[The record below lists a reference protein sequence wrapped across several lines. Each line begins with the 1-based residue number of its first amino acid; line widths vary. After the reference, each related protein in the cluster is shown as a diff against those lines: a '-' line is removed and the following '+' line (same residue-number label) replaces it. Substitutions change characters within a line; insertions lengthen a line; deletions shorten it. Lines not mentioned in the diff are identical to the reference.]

1 MPLLASAG
9 FSKSGVTTKFKMPE
23 FDKVKLLESV
33 PLKEK
38 DTEVFSSA
46 SEAVIVPA
54 NNDPSTTVRELAEV
68 NTGLLS
74 LVSVTVIAIAW
85 VDVLVPSVMVAI
97 MLYTLFVS
105 ASAGA
110 SKFGVAA
117 KARVPDE
124 LNVKSAASSP
134 ARVELKLTESP
145 SASDP
150 VKVATASVPSATEN
164 ELLDVKTGLL
174 SFKSM
179 MFTETFCLVKLSAVS
194 VAVTSNEKLDWVSKS
209 GAVLNASNP
218 SSLVTLKLSESDPP
232 VIAYKIESPASA
244 SVAAIE
250 PTAVWFSLI
259 LKLEREVKIGDS
271 SFISFIDTVMSWL
284 SLREPSDTLTFIE
297 YEDFVSKSGGF
308 LKDRFTLFSAL
319 LVKRKE
325 LESSPLMLNIRILLS
340 ASVAVMLPTEE
351 SPSLILKLEPEVM
364 LGAVFVGVIGVI
376 GVTGAGVESLS
387 PSLPPARSPTRASIP
402 NPPAI
407 REPLLT
413 FVKRESL
420 NISASSCVSSPL
432 SINSSNSFNSFKYS
446 SIFSISSLFDS
457 E

>member
-1 MPLLASAG
+1 M
-9 FSKSGVTTKFKMPE
+9 
-23 FDKVKLLESV
+23 
-33 PLKEK
+33 
-38 DTEVFSSA
+38 
-46 SEAVIVPA
+46 I
-54 NNDPSTTVRELAEV
+54 
-68 NTGLLS
+68 
-74 LVSVTVIAIAW
+74 SVTVIVIAW
-85 VDVLVPSVMVAI
+85 VDVFVPSVIVAV

-105 ASAGA
+105 ASAAA

-117 KARVPDE
+117 KARAPDE

-145 SASDP
+145 SASEP
-150 VKVATASVPSATEN
+150 VRVATASVPSATEN

-174 SFKSM
+174 SFRSM

-209 GAVLNASNP
+209 GAVLNASSP
-218 SSLVTLKLSESDPP
+218 SSLVILKLSESAPP

-244 SVAAIE
+244 SVAPIE
-250 PTAVWFSLI
+250 PTAVWFSLM

-340 ASVAVMLPTEE
+340 VSVAVMLPTEE

-364 LGAVFVGVIGVI
+364 LGAVFVGVGGV
-376 GVTGAGVESLS
+376 GFGATGAESLS

-446 SIFSISSLFDS
+446 SIFSMSSLFDS